1 MRYFLIALLTIV
13 LVLLSG
19 CSKPQ
24 SVNIPKPFEKPQS
37 EKYEFQIFKIN
48 DQQFYVLQ
56 ESEAL
61 KLSKNWIT
69 YKSWCEANYELL
81 SKIKESK

>member
-1 MRYFLIALLTIV
+1 MKYFLI
-13 LVLLSG
+13 VLLFIFYG

-24 SVNIPKPFEKPQS
+24 NVSIPKAFEKPQS

-81 SKIKESK
+81 NKLKESK

>member
-1 MRYFLIALLTIV
+1 MRYFLIGLLI
-13 LVLLSG
+13 LVFNG
-19 CSKPQ
+19 CGKPQ
-24 SVNIPKPFEKPQS
+24 NISIPKPFEKPQS

-81 SKIKESK
+81 NKLKESK